1 MYVEF
6 EVSDQIPASP
16 EEIYSA
22 WLDSTG
28 HSKMTGSPAIVS
40 RLVGERF
47 EAWDGYIQGENLE
60 LESKV
65 RIVQSWRTTDFDEKD
80 EDSVLEILLKA
91 HENGTLVTIRHSHL
105 PKYGMQYL
113 QGWIDYYFTPM
124 KEYFNKK
131 R

>member
-6 EVSDQIPASP
+6 EVSDQIPTSP

-40 RLVGERF
+40 GSVGGRF
-47 EAWDGYIQGENLE
+47 NAWDGYILGKNLE
-60 LESKV
+60 LEPNS
-65 RIVQSWRTTDFDEKD
+65 RIVQSWRTTDFNETD
-80 EDSVLEILLKA
+80 EDSVLDILLKA
-91 HENGTLVTIRHSHL
+91 QENGTLVTIRHSHL
-105 PKYGMQYL
+105 PKDGMQYL

-124 KEYFNKK
+124 KEYFK
-131 R
+131 